1 VSAVGFGGK
10 PLRVVELA
18 LKQEF
23 LLVAS
28 QHIFDEIQRNL
39 VRKIGLSVRDAQ
51 KLLDDIAEVAALFD
65 PGGSLTITA
74 DSNDN
79 LVIETALMGF
89 AEILVTGDRELV
101 DLKTVGQLRIE
112 TTSVFLERFKK

>member
-1 VSAVGFGGK
+1 M
-10 PLRVVELA
+10 RVVELA